1 MPTRPDAHPTL
12 CPSGSNHTAFEAM
25 SDRHSCV
32 LILGIGETASAIAR
46 ELFLADHIVAMHQAA
61 PPPDLCRK
69 MTFSDAWFDG
79 SSVLE
84 GVEAR
89 RADLVAEFMLG
100 LRSRMFIP
108 VLTHPLPQILE
119 RWPWEA
125 VVDAEMSPRREPFS
139 VKNLAGLTIGVAPG
153 SVPGET
159 CDLAVDAYGKDPGAI
174 RRSGDGPGPRPEAEP
189 GASEPVRA
197 TAAGIFSMI
206 KDIGNVVE
214 AGEAFGSID
223 GVPALAP
230 YAGRIRGIIKHG
242 RAVAIG
248 TPLADIAASTAAQ
261 VAGMTARNRLVA
273 RGVAFAIEMQAEGWA
288 PFSWDAFQEGGGGF
302 PL

>member
-1 MPTRPDAHPTL
+1 
-12 CPSGSNHTAFEAM
+12 M

-46 ELFLADHIVAMHQAA
+46 ELFLADHIVALHQAA

-108 VLTHPLPQILE
+108 VLTHPLQQILD
-119 RWPWEA
+119 RWPWEV
-125 VVDAEMSPRREPFS
+125 VVDAEMTPRREPFS
-139 VKNLAGLTIGVAPG
+139 VKNLAGLAIGVAPG
-153 SVPGET
+153 ALPGET
-159 CDLAVDAYGKDPGAI
+159 CDLSVDAYGKDPGAI
-174 RRSGDGPGPRPEAEP
+174 RRPGEGAGPRAEAEP
-189 GASEPVRA
+189 EASEPVRA
-197 TAAGIFSMI
+197 SVAGLFSMI
-206 KDIGNVVE
+206 KDIGNVVD
-214 AGEAFGSID
+214 AGEPFGSID

-230 YAGRIRGIIKHG
+230 YAGRIRGVIKHG
-242 RAVAIG
+242 RAVAAG
-248 TPLADIAASTAAQ
+248 TPLAEISASTAAQ
-261 VAGMTARNRLVA
+261 VAGMTPRNRLIA
-273 RGVAFAIEMQAEGWA
+273 RGVAFAIEMQAEGWT
-288 PFSWDAFQEGGGGF
+288 PFSWDAFQEGGSGF
-302 PL
+302 PS

>member
-1 MPTRPDAHPTL
+1 
-12 CPSGSNHTAFEAM
+12 M
-25 SDRHSCV
+25 SERHSCV

-108 VLTHPLPQILE
+108 VLTHPLQQILE
-119 RWPWEA
+119 RWPWEV
-125 VVDAEMSPRREPFS
+125 VVDAEMTPRREPFS
-139 VKNLAGLTIGVAPG
+139 VKSLAGLTLGVSPT
-153 SVPGET
+153 SVPGTT

-174 RRSGDGPGPRPEAEP
+174 RRPGDGPGPAADAEP
-189 GASEPVRA
+189 DESEPARA
-197 TAAGIFSMI
+197 PASGIFTMI
-206 KDIGNVVE
+206 KDIGNIVE
-214 AGEAFGSID
+214 AGEAFGAID

-230 YAGRIRGIIKHG
+230 HAGRIRGVIKHG
-242 RAVAIG
+242 RAVAAG
-248 TPLADIAASTAAQ
+248 TPIAEIAAAAGAQ
-261 VAGMTARNRLVA
+261 VAGMTARNRLIA
-273 RGVAFAIEMQAEGWA
+273 RGVAFAIEMQVEGWT
-288 PFSWDAFQEGGGGF
+288 PFSWDALNEGGSSF
-302 PL
+302 PG

>member
-1 MPTRPDAHPTL
+1 
-12 CPSGSNHTAFEAM
+12 M

-69 MTFSDAWFDG
+69 MAFSDAWFDG

-108 VLTHPLPQILE
+108 VLTHPLQQILE
-119 RWPWEA
+119 RWPWEV
-125 VVDAEMSPRREPFS
+125 VVDAETTPRREPFS

-153 SVPGET
+153 SLPGET

-174 RRSGDGPGPRPEAEP
+174 RQSGDGPGPRAEAEP

-242 RAVAIG
+242 RAVAVG

-261 VAGMTARNRLVA
+261 VAGMTSRNRLIA

-288 PFSWDAFQEGGGGF
+288 PFSWDAFQEGGSGF
-302 PL
+302 PH